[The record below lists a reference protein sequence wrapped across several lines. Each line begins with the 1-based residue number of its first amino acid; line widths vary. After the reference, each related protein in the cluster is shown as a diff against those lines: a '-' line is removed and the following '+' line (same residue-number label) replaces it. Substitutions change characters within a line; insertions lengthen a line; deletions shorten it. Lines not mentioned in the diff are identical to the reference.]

1 MYFNFINVLTRGFN
15 YFLAPIKLWVAV
27 TPDLGNG
34 TSIAF
39 STSFFALVTDISWS
53 GIEREAVDSSTLST
67 SGGKTFMPSDVYD
80 PGELSVEM
88 QFDTDKAPPITGAEE
103 AITITFPDAETWAA
117 NGFLTGFEISDIT
130 NESIMKGTGT
140 IKFTGDI
147 TF

>member
-15 YFLAPIKLWVAV
+15 YFIAPLKLWVAV

-34 TSIAF
+34 TAIAF
-39 STSFFALVTDISWS
+39 DTGFLALITDISWS
-53 GIEREAVDSSTLST
+53 GIEREAVDSSTLAT

-80 PGELSVEM
+80 AGELSVEM
-88 QFDTDKAPPITGAEE
+88 QFATDEAPPITGAEE
-103 AITITFPDAETWAA
+103 AITITFPDAETWAC
-117 NGFLTGFEISDIT
+117 NGFLTGYEISDIT
-130 NESIMKGTGT
+130 NESIMKASAT